1 MNKHGLFSLSGLVL
15 ALGLSLRPG
24 ARALRVC
31 RRIHCPMR
39 ISSAR

>member
-15 ALGLSLRPG
+15 ALGLSLSTQ
-24 ARALRVC
+24 AAQALRVP
-31 RRIHCPMR
+31 RIHCPMR